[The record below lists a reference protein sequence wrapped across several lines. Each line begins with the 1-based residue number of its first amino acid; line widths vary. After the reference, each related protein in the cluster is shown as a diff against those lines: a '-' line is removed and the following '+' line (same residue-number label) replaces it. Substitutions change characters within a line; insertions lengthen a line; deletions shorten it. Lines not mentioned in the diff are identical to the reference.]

1 MAHNITALYK
11 CILYTQYHYYFL
23 LSGMSTVPT
32 SLISTIKSD
41 QPTGKNFSP
50 VVVVAFTL
58 KDII

>member
-1 MAHNITALYK
+1 
-11 CILYTQYHYYFL
+11 
-23 LSGMSTVPT
+23 MSTVPT

-50 VVVVAFTL
+50 VVVVVFTL

>member
-1 MAHNITALYK
+1 
-11 CILYTQYHYYFL
+11 
-23 LSGMSTVPT
+23 MSTVPT

-58 KDII
+58 EDII